1 MIRKWKNAERWSV
14 VRQDGRRAALLFNI
28 RRKPDGELT
37 AIPKRCALSA
47 GDLIDV
53 ATFMQDAREMRRRLE
68 AHFAEDRTEI
78 WDGE

>member
-14 VRQDGRRAALLFNI
+14 VRQDGKRSALLFNI
-28 RRKPDGELT
+28 RRNPDGELV
-37 AIPKRCALSA
+37 AIPKRCALTA
-47 GDLIDV
+47 DDLNDV
-53 ATFMQDAREMRRRLE
+53 ATFMQDAKEMRRRLE